1 MFDGARYPSA
11 PSMTRRTDSP
21 ATPDPAAPLGGVLDF
36 LKLLWALDH
45 GLQTASREME
55 RRLGVTGPQRMV
67 IRIVGRFP
75 GISAGE
81 LAHVLHVHPSTL
93 TGVLRR
99 LETRRMLKR
108 TRDPEDGRRAHFAL
122 TPAGVA
128 LDAVKSGT
136 VEATVRV
143 ALQSVPAERIE
154 AAKGVLRDLVQ
165 ALTPVAPAD
174 R

>member
-1 MFDGARYPSA
+1 
-11 PSMTRRTDSP
+11 MTRRTDSP
-21 ATPDPAAPLGGVLDF
+21 ATPDPTAPLGGVLDF

-99 LETRRMLKR
+99 LETRRLLKR
-108 TRDPEDGRRAHFAL
+108 SRDPEDGRRAHFSL
-122 TPAGVA
+122 TPSGTQ

-143 ALQSVPAERIE
+143 ALQSLPVDRIE
-154 AAKGVLRDLVQ
+154 VAQGVLRDLVQ
-165 ALTPVAPAD
+165 ALTPAPPAD